1 MSINKIGGGPP
12 KPGGVSETAPAQKP
26 GEDSSTKKSGF
37 KEQIEK
43 AAEAEKAADHLNAI
57 IQQAS
62 NKIAAGEISKQ
73 EAVEF
78 ILENFR
84 EELLSGNIKPQ
95 EADRVIDHIREVIT
109 DDPAIESLLK

>member
-1 MSINKIGGGPP
+1 MPINKIGGGPL
-12 KPGGVSETAPAQKP
+12 KPGGVSETAPAEKP
-26 GEDSSTKKSGF
+26 GKSSDLKKSSF
-37 KEQIEK
+37 KEHIEK
-43 AAEAEKAADHLNAI
+43 AAEMENASDHLSAI

-62 NKIAAGEISKQ
+62 SKIAAGEISKQ

-78 ILENFR
+78 ILTNFK
-84 EELLSGNIKPQ
+84 EELLSGNMQPE